1 MNIGFDAKRYFH
13 NQTGLGNYSRSLL
26 GILQKYVSNNQYFL
40 FNLKQKKSFKIPTN
54 QINVFEINP
63 SGFWKT
69 LKNLW
74 RQIGIYHEVKKNKL
88 DIFHGL
94 SGELPWFLPKNVKKV
109 VTIHDLIFVRYPDL
123 YNFFDRKIYFYKF
136 KFAAKKADIVVA
148 ISEQTKNDI
157 IEFLKINPNKIKVLY
172 QGCSP
177 EFKKSFT
184 EIEKKSLKEKYQL
197 PDKFLLNVGTIEKR
211 KNLLNIIKSIHNTC
225 IPLVVLGKKTKY
237 FKEEVEPFIQKN
249 QMENQ
254 IIFIKNLDRNE
265 LAILYQLAT
274 IFIYPSVFE
283 GFGIPIIEAMY
294 SKTPVIT
301 SNSGVFPEAGGP
313 YSLYINPNDFLDIHT
328 KIINIWDDE
337 VKINEITAKNHQ
349 FVQKFNDEVLANEWR
364 ELYKSLL
371 VIV

>member
-13 NQTGLGNYSRSLL
+13 NQTGLGNYSRSIV

-40 FNLKQKKSFKIPTN
+40 FNLKQNKSFKIPSN
-54 QINVFEINP
+54 QINVFEVNP

-69 LKNLW
+69 FKNLW
-74 RQIGIYHEVKKNKL
+74 RQIGIYFEVKKNKL
-88 DIFHGL
+88 EIYHGL

-109 VTIHDLIFVRYPDL
+109 VTIHDLIFVRYPHL
-123 YNFFDRKIYFYKF
+123 YNFIDRKIYFFKF
-136 KFAAKKADIVVA
+136 LFAAKNADIVVA

-157 IEFLKINPNKIKVLY
+157 IKFLKINPNKIKVIY

-177 EFKKSFT
+177 EFKQNFT
-184 EIEKKSLKEKYQL
+184 EIEKNSFKEKYQL
-197 PDKFLLNVGTIEKR
+197 PNKFLLNVGTIEKR
-211 KNLLNIIKSIHNTC
+211 KNLLNIVKSIHNTS

-237 FKEEVEPFIQKN
+237 FKEEIEPFIQKN

-254 IIFIKNLDRNE
+254 IIFLKNLDRNE

-301 SNSGVFPEAGGP
+301 TNSGVFPEAGGP
-313 YSLYINPNDFLDIHT
+313 FSLYINPNDSLEINNT
-328 KIINIWDDE
+328 ILNIWDDE
-337 VKINEITAKNHQ
+337 LKLKEIATKSHQ
-349 FVQKFNDEVLANEWR
+349 FVQKFNDEVLANEWKD
-364 ELYKSLL
+364 LYQTL
-371 VIV
+371 